1 MNRWTRA
8 GAVVATLALGG
19 CSALG
24 GGVYDTPLPG
34 GADVGD
40 HPITLTADFEDALDL
55 VPQSGVRVDD
65 VAVGRVSS
73 IELAPGGRSARV
85 ELVVDG
91 DVDLPAGTTARL
103 QQTSLLGEK
112 YVALVRPAQAGAG
125 ELEDGDHLGD
135 EATSQSAQ
143 VEQVLGALSLVL
155 NGGGVGQFQEI
166 SRELQQA
173 GDDPQQ
179 IKAFL
184 DEMATFTSG
193 LDDRKE
199 SVTAAIDSLAA
210 LSKTLEADQ
219 DKIATA
225 LEDLEPGL
233 AALADQR
240 ADLVKMLAALDD
252 LSDVAVDT
260 LDKAQADIVAD
271 LELLAPVL
279 QQLGAAGSDLPR
291 SLEILLTYPFP
302 DSVLGA
308 VKGDYLNV
316 FLTTRFRT
324 QPAGCTDTSCDWP
337 QVAAGTG
344 RTQSRYVPKA
354 KDDPEE
360 DAAKAVPSPVRPTPS
375 SSPSATPTPGASP
388 RSTPSPSSRP
398 SSTPTTATP
407 SSPATSPAPP
417 SATDDPKEQH

>member
-1 MNRWTRA
+1 MSRWTVRA
-8 GAVVATLALGG
+8 AVVAASALALGG

-40 HPITLTADFEDALDL
+40 HPITLTADFDDALDL

-65 VAVGRVSS
+65 VAVGRVDA
-73 IELAPGGRSARV
+73 IDLTPDGRSARV
-85 ELVVDG
+85 RLVVDG
-91 DVDLPAGTTARL
+91 DVELPAGTTARL

-112 YVALVRPAQAGAG
+112 YVALVRPDGPAAG

-135 EATSQSAQ
+135 EATSRSAQ

-173 GDDPQQ
+173 GDDPRR
-179 IKAFL
+179 IKGFL
-184 DEMATFTSG
+184 DQMARFTQG
-193 LDDRKE
+193 VDDRKE
-199 SVTAAIDSLAA
+199 SVTRAIDSLAA
-210 LSKTLEADQ
+210 LSRTLEADQ

-225 LEDLEPGL
+225 VEDLEPGL

-240 ADLVKMLAALDD
+240 EDLVAMLAALDD
-252 LSDVAVDT
+252 LSDVTVDT

-302 DSVLGA
+302 DSVLDA

-337 QVAAGTG
+337 QVAASTG
-344 RTQSRYVPKA
+344 RTQTRYVPRA
-354 KDDPEE
+354 ASQDDEE
-360 DAAKAVPSPVRPTPS
+360 AQPVPSPVRPSPRS
-375 SSPSATPTPGASP
+375 SAAPTPGASP
-388 RSTPSPSSRP
+388 SATPGPRATP
-398 SSTPTTATP
+398 GATPTTPAP
-407 SSPATSPAPP
+407 SASAPTSPAT
-417 SATDDPKEQH
+417 DEPKEQD

>member
-1 MNRWTRA
+1 
-8 GAVVATLALGG
+8 V
-19 CSALG
+19 
-24 GGVYDTPLPG
+24 LP
-34 GADVGD
+34 
-40 HPITLTADFEDALDL
+40 
-55 VPQSGVRVDD
+55 
-65 VAVGRVSS
+65 
-73 IELAPGGRSARV
+73 
-85 ELVVDG
+85 VDG

-112 YVALVRPAQAGAG
+112 YVALVRPDRPAGG

-173 GDDPQQ
+173 GDDPERVQ
-179 IKAFL
+179 AFL

-210 LSKTLEADQ
+210 LSRTLEGDQ
-219 DKIATA
+219 QKIARA
-225 LEDLEPGL
+225 LDGLEPGL
-233 AALADQR
+233 ASLADQR
-240 ADLVKMLAALDD
+240 EDLTAMLAALDR
-252 LSDVAVDT
+252 LSDVTVQT
-260 LDKAQADIVAD
+260 LDKAQADVVAD

-291 SLEILLTYPFP
+291 SLQILLTYPFP
-302 DSVLGA
+302 DSVLDA

-324 QPAGCTDTSCDWP
+324 QPAGCTDVSCDWP
-337 QVAAGTG
+337 QVAATAG
-344 RTQSRYVPKA
+344 RVQSRYVPPVEDE
-354 KDDPEE
+354 DDGQ
-360 DAAKAVPSPVRPTPS
+360 ARVAPSPVRPTPS
-375 SSPSATPTPGASP
+375 ASASPSPSASPRPSPSTSPTPSATPA
-388 RSTPSPSSRP
+388 
-398 SSTPTTATP
+398 
-407 SSPATSPAPP
+407 SPAPTSP
-417 SATDDPKEQH
+417 TTPATDEPKEQD